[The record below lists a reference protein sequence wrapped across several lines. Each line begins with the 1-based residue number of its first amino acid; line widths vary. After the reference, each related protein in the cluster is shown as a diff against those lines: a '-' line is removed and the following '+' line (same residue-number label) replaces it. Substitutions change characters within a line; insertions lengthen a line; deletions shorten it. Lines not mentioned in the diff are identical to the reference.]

1 VEVVPKEP
9 AKSNISTWEAAKRTV
24 SPQMGLFTKI
34 LLRKIVHLNMVIA
47 LSLLFTQIIF
57 FLEFLAAYIAGQQLG
72 SWEICPIPSSSFKPM
87 ESEAL

>member
-1 VEVVPKEP
+1 
-9 AKSNISTWEAAKRTV
+9 
-24 SPQMGLFTKI
+24 LFTKI
-34 LLRKIVHLNMVIA
+34 LLRKIVHLNMAIA

-57 FLEFLAAYIAGQQLG
+57 FLEFLAAYIGQQLG